1 MPNDTLASH
10 PLIKLAL
17 ENLRPL
23 LEEAGEGLLE
33 LAQQGE
39 VRSEGDATV
48 LEYEFYDDD
57 VFRNAGAAVDALERL
72 EQSQRLIEA
81 ASKSTWD
88 GAGFDRH
95 TWIEYHY
102 SYYVVTL
109 VSLADIALVLTNSVF
124 RLGNRER
131 DCKPDLIAR
140 NWWVAQTPAKAALE
154 DLATLIRPYREGRN
168 LHVHRGRLQGI
179 AKVMGSKLLDQ
190 LKLFSFVERVGK
202 PVVASAVLEKGY
214 SIEMPRISGRLEQE
228 RADVTARIV
237 TVFDAL
243 YPVYKQKSEELH
255 KKWRPVIEKKAEL
268 AGAVRNRPARPEGY
282 EPSSL

>member
-10 PLIKLAL
+10 PLVKLAL

-23 LEEAGEGLLE
+23 LEEAGEGLLQ
-33 LAQQGE
+33 LAKQGE

-72 EQSQRLIEA
+72 EQGQRLIEA
-81 ASKSTWD
+81 ATKSPWSW
-88 GAGFDRH
+88 AGFDRH

-102 SYYVVTL
+102 SCYVVTF

-140 NWWVAQTPAKAALE
+140 NWWVAPTPAKAALE
-154 DLATLIRPYREGRN
+154 ELATLIRPYREGRN
-168 LHVHRGRLQGI
+168 LHVHRGKLQAI
-179 AKVMGSKLLDQ
+179 AEVMGSKLLDQ
-190 LKLFSFVERVGK
+190 LKLLSFVERVGK
-202 PVVASAVLEKGY
+202 PVVASDVLEKGY
-214 SIEMPRISGRLEQE
+214 SIEIPKISARLDRE
-228 RADVTARIV
+228 RTDVTARILA
-237 TVFDAL
+237 VFDAL

-255 KKWRPVIEKKAEL
+255 EKWRPVIEKKAEVARAL
-268 AGAVRNRPARPEGY
+268 RSGPARPEG
-282 EPSSL
+282 